1 MAVISFYPQQQVGRN
16 ARYRWI
22 IAEYATYFP
31 LAFSI
36 LTLRSLPTTAIPM
49 QAILPKRTILI
60 LSANATTV
68 RAALPPAPPQF
79 FNTLKGAEST
89 SSQIFDIT
97 PISWFTVK
105 YLMRLKDSSDI
116 RSPPQRLNLRRAFDY
131 LLSSKVVFIN
141 KY

>member
-16 ARYRWI
+16 ARFRWI

-79 FNTLKGAEST
+79 FNTLKDVGS
-89 SSQIFDIT
+89 IFLRTIVIIQ
-97 PISWFTVK
+97 ISWFTTK
-105 YLMRLKDSSDI
+105 YLMRLKNSSDI
-116 RSPPQRLNLRRAFDY
+116 RSPPQRSNLRRAFGYQRKSASTY
-131 LLSSKVVFIN
+131 LS
-141 KY
+141 